1 MTHFTKWME
10 YADKKTRNKSTYTNL
25 GKTIFISEFGNEKGL
40 ILKINVEIEIIL
52 IKNNICTL
60 KVVIR
65 NNVLVQF
72 KNVVAL
78 ASFGDLLFV

>member
-10 YADKKTRNKSTYTNL
+10 YADKKTRNKSTNTNL
-25 GKTIFISEFGNEKGL
+25 GKTIFISEFGNEKVL
-40 ILKINVEIEIIL
+40 ILKIDVEIEIIL